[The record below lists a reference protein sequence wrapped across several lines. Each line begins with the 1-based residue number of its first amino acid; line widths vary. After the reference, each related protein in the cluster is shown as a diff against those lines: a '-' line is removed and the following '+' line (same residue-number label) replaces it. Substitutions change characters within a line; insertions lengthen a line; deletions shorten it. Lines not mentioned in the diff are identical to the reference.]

1 VGKKVLAISASPR
14 RHGNSDTLCDAFL
27 RGAAEAGSETEKIV
41 LREQKISFCTGCE
54 FCMDHG
60 RCVLHDDAPAVIAK
74 MLEAD
79 VIVMA
84 TPVYFYCMCGQLKT
98 LIDRCCPSYRMLGGK
113 DYYLLMTAEETGADT
128 FDETVACFGA
138 FLRCLPDA
146 RLIGV
151 LKAGGVFHK
160 GEIEG
165 TDYPMQAYEL
175 GKHA

>member
-1 VGKKVLAISASPR
+1 MSKKVLAISASPR

-27 RGAAEAGSETEKIV
+27 RGAEEAGSEVKKIS
-41 LREQKISFCTGCE
+41 LRERKIGFCTGCE
-54 FCMDHG
+54 FCMDHA
-60 RCVLHDDAPAVIAK
+60 RCVLHDDAADVIAE

-84 TPVYFYCMCGQLKT
+84 TPVYFYCMCGQMKT
-98 LIDRCCPSYRMLGGK
+98 LIDRCCPYYRSLGKK
-113 DYYLLMTAEETGADT
+113 DYYLLMTAEENGADT
-128 FDETVACFGA
+128 FNETVSCFGA

-146 RLIGV
+146 HLAGM

-160 GEIEG
+160 GEIES
-165 TDYPMQAYEL
+165 TEYPAQACEL